1 MRHPILRLA
10 FLIPC
15 LLALASAPARGQ
27 QPDAAAPLPAVVTA
41 RSDGTVTATGPDYH
55 VHATSGGVVFLALPG
70 EATAN
75 AATVQPASL
84 QFTLASVR
92 CGEKELFAGPV
103 TAAPIAAS
111 ATQIRYEHTPT
122 LTEVYDLRADGAE
135 QSFVLA
141 RRPAGHG
148 HLVVRGA
155 ITTQLPLASYSD
167 DGVRY
172 EQNGRGVAFG
182 AVTGI
187 DANGASVRGSIRAGA
202 DFVEWVLPAS
212 FVEHAAYPLVLD
224 PLLGSAF
231 SIASTSGTDDVQP
244 NVAYDTSSDRYL
256 VVWNL
261 VQSSTVAEVRG
272 QFLGGNG
279 SLLGSSFVIESD
291 GRLATRPLV
300 VNINASNRFLVAFR
314 RSVAVGIGFDA
325 GWHVRAVT
333 AADGSM
339 SARVVFEPTPAI
351 SFEPFP
357 DECAMAGD
365 LRSLAG
371 GSDQAALVVLRRDAF
386 SSPIPGQSSGERLYT
401 RKIQVPTS
409 GDPIVGSS
417 QPLLETSDQLQD
429 LAITSHGGT
438 AGRWLIV
445 YGRALPLATTLTTI
459 WAQSVDEDGQPCG
472 GANALQLSL
481 AGVGKPTA
489 ATKDG
494 SHFAV
499 AWQDDG
505 TLGIQARSLTV
516 TGNCGSQTIGL
527 GAIVDPTSSG
537 LDTQPRLEFA
547 RDKYVLAWKRSF
559 LTGPVPRV
567 FVRGLDPD
575 GCSACGAEWS
585 VDNTV
590 LGLDTPAVASRW
602 SGGNIL
608 SDEALVVWSNTAVRG
623 RRFEA
628 SGAPQVADLGGGC
641 AGTTGNAPSYLGQ
654 PRLGDAGFAL
664 TLPLPTA
671 PVLGAFV
678 GFTEVPLPCGPCTL
692 IPNADLFIAG
702 GGPHGIPI
710 PCDPSWIGGQFTT
723 QWLLFTSGGCPL
735 VPELALSRAQRFT
748 IVE

>member
-1 MRHPILRLA
+1 MHRSFRNLFACLATGALTAIL
-10 FLIPC
+10 
-15 LLALASAPARGQ
+15 SAQ
-27 QPDAAAPLPAVVTA
+27 QPAATTSPLPAVQRA
-41 RSDGTVTATGPDYH
+41 ADGTALAVGADYRVHFGHGAVGFTATSA
-55 VHATSGGVVFLALPG
+55 VSSGSAD
-70 EATAN
+70 
-75 AATVQPASL
+75 TV
-84 QFTLASVR
+84 QFTLVSVQRGDERLWTGPASDT
-92 CGEKELFAGPV
+92 P
-103 TAAPIAAS
+103 TAS
-111 ATQIRYEHTPT
+111 DHQIRYARSPE
-122 LTEVYDLRADGAE
+122 LTEVYDLRAEGVE

-141 RRPAGHG
+141 HRPKGHG
-148 HLVVRGA
+148 DLVVRGA
-155 ITTQLPLASYSD
+155 ITTRLPLAGCSD

-172 EQNGRGVAFG
+172 ERDGSGVYFG

-202 DFVEWVLPAS
+202 DFVEWILPAS
-212 FVEHAAYPLVLD
+212 FVDHAAYPLVLD
-224 PLLGSAF
+224 PLIGSAF

-256 VVWNL
+256 VVWNV
-261 VQSSTVAEVRG
+261 VQTATVAEVRG
-272 QFLGGNG
+272 QFVSGAGA
-279 SLLGSSFVIESD
+279 LLGSSFVIESD

-351 SFEPFP
+351 SFDPFP

-371 GSDQAALVVLRRDAF
+371 GSDQAALVVLRRDAAG
-386 SSPIPGQSSGERLYT
+386 SPIPGQSSGERLYT

-417 QPLLETSDQLQD
+417 QLLLETQDQLQD
-429 LAITSHGGT
+429 VAITSHGGT
-438 AGRWLIV
+438 AGRWLIA
-445 YGRALPLATTLTTI
+445 YCRALPFATALTTI
-459 WAQSVDEDGQPCG
+459 FAQHVDETGQPCG

-516 TGNCGSQTIGL
+516 TGSCGSQTIAL

-559 LTGPVPRV
+559 LVGGVPRV

-575 GCSACGAEWS
+575 GCTACGEEWS

-590 LGLDTPAVASRW
+590 LGLDTPALASRW

-628 SGAPQVADLGGGC
+628 IGAPQVQDLGGGC
-641 AGTTGNAPSYLGQ
+641 VGPTANNPTYLGQ
-654 PRLGDAGFAL
+654 PRLGDANFAL
-664 TLPLPTA
+664 TLALPTA
-671 PVLGAFV
+671 PVLAAIV

-692 IPNADLFIAG
+692 IPNPDIVLLGA
-702 GGPHGIPI
+702 GPHAIPI
-710 PCDPSWIGGQFTT
+710 PCDTAWIGGQFTT
-723 QWLLFTSGGCPL
+723 QWLLFTPGGCPVL
-735 VPELALSRAQRFT
+735 PDLAVSRAQRFT

>member
-1 MRHPILRLA
+1 MRHPILRVA

-15 LLALASAPARGQ
+15 LLALTSAPARGQ
-27 QPDAAAPLPAVVTA
+27 QPDAAAASPAVATA
-41 RSDGTVTATGPDYH
+41 RPDGSVTATGPDYH
-55 VHATSGGVVFLALPG
+55 LHATRGGVAFLALLGESKAG
-70 EATAN
+70 EATAS
-75 AATVQPASL
+75 ASL
-84 QFTLASVR
+84 QFKLESVR
-92 CGEKELFAGPV
+92 RGDQGLFAGPAS
-103 TAAPIAAS
+103 AAPIAAS
-111 ATQIRYEHTPT
+111 TTTIRYEHSPT
-122 LTEVYDLRADGAE
+122 LTEVYDLRADGVE
-135 QSFVLA
+135 QSFVFA

-148 HLVVRGA
+148 DLVVRGA
-155 ITTQLPLASYSD
+155 ITTQLPLASWSD

-172 EQNGRGVAFG
+172 ERDGAGIAFG

-212 FVEHAAYPLVLD
+212 FVEHCAYPLVLD
-224 PLLGSAF
+224 PLIGNAF
-231 SIASTSGTDDVQP
+231 SIASTSGTDDVLP
-244 NVAYDTSSDRYL
+244 NVAYDTSSNRYL
-256 VVWNL
+256 VVWNV

-272 QFLGGNG
+272 QFLGGDG
-279 SLLGSSFVIESD
+279 ALLGSSFVVESD

-300 VNINASNRFLVAFR
+300 VNVNASNRFLVAFR
-314 RSVAVGIGFDA
+314 RSAGTVPSFDG
-325 GWHVRAVT
+325 GWYVRAVT

-339 SARVVFEPTPAI
+339 SARVLVEPTPPVT
-351 SFEPFP
+351 FDPFP

-371 GSDQAALVVLRRDAF
+371 GSDQAALVVLRRDAY
-386 SSPIPGQSSGERLYT
+386 SSPFPGVAAGERLYT
-401 RKIQVPTS
+401 RKIQVPTG
-409 GDPIVGSS
+409 GDPIVGGP
-417 QPLLETSDQLQD
+417 QPLLETSDQLRD
-429 LAITSHGGT
+429 VAITGHGGT
-438 AGRWLIV
+438 AGRWLIA
-445 YGRALPLATTLTTI
+445 YARALPLATTMTTI
-459 WAQSVDEDGQPCG
+459 WAQPVDEDGLACG
-472 GANALQLSL
+472 GAYALQISL
-481 AGVGKPTA
+481 AGVGEPTA

-499 AWQDDG
+499 AWQDDA
-505 TLGIQARSLTV
+505 TLGIQARSLTM
-516 TGNCGSQTIGL
+516 TGNCGSQTTGL

-559 LTGPVPRV
+559 LTGSVPRV

-575 GCSACGAEWS
+575 GCTACGEEWS
-585 VDNTV
+585 VDNTL

-628 SGAPQVADLGGGC
+628 SGAPQVQDLGGGC
-641 AGTTGNAPSYLGQ
+641 VGPTGSAPSYLGQ
-654 PRLGDAGFAL
+654 PRLGDANFAL

-671 PVLGAFV
+671 PVLAAIV

-692 IPNADLFIAG
+692 IPNADLVIAG

-710 PCDPSWIGGQFTT
+710 PCNPSWIGGQFTT
-723 QWLLFTSGGCPL
+723 QWLLFTPGGCPL
-735 VPELALSRAQRFT
+735 LPDLALSRALRFT

>member
-1 MRHPILRLA
+1 MPRSFRTLFACLATGALTAILSAQQPAAPDSPLPVVHRA
-10 FLIPC
+10 ADGS
-15 LLALASAPARGQ
+15 ALAAGADYRVHFGHGSVTFTPAAS
-27 QPDAAAPLPAVVTA
+27 PADPAAEPV
-41 RSDGTVTATGPDYH
+41 
-55 VHATSGGVVFLALPG
+55 
-70 EATAN
+70 
-75 AATVQPASL
+75 
-84 QFTLASVR
+84 QFTLVSVQR
-92 CGEKELFAGPV
+92 GDERLWTGPACTSPTTTDHQV
-103 TAAPIAAS
+103 
-111 ATQIRYEHTPT
+111 RYARSPE
-122 LTEVYDLRADGAE
+122 LTEVYDLRADGVE

-141 RRPAGHG
+141 QKPAGHG
-148 HLVVRGA
+148 DLVVRGTIA
-155 ITTQLPLASYSD
+155 TRLPLAGYSD
-167 DGVRY
+167 DGVRF
-172 EQNGRGVAFG
+172 ERNGSGVHFG

-187 DANGASVRGSIRAGA
+187 DHHGATVRGSIRAGA
-202 DFVEWVLPAS
+202 DFVEWILPAS
-212 FVEHAAYPLVLD
+212 FVDHCAYPLVLD
-224 PLLGSAF
+224 PLIGSAF

-244 NVAYDTSSDRYL
+244 NVAYDTSADRYL
-256 VVWNL
+256 VVWNV
-261 VQSSTVAEVRG
+261 VQTATVAEVRG
-272 QFLGGNG
+272 QFVSGAGA
-279 SLLGSSFVIESD
+279 LLGSSFVIESD

-300 VNINASNRFLVAFR
+300 VNVNASNRFLVAFR
-314 RSVAVGIGFDA
+314 RSVGTVTSFDG

-339 SARVVFEPTPAI
+339 SARVVVEPTPAI
-351 SFEPFP
+351 TLDPFP
-357 DECAMAGD
+357 YECAMAGD

-386 SSPIPGQSSGERLYT
+386 GSSIPGVGAGERLFT
-401 RKIQVPTS
+401 RKIQVPSS

-417 QPLLETSDQLQD
+417 QLLLETQDQLQD
-429 LAITSHGGT
+429 VAITSHGGT

-445 YGRALPLATTLTTI
+445 YGRALPLATTLTGI
-459 WAQSVDEDGQPCG
+459 WAQSVDENGQSCG

-494 SHFAV
+494 AHFAV

-505 TLGIQARSLTV
+505 TLGIEARSLTIS
-516 TGNCGSQTIGL
+516 GSCGSQTFAL

-575 GCSACGAEWS
+575 GCTACGDEWS

-602 SGGNIL
+602 SAGNIL

-628 SGAPQVADLGGGC
+628 SAAPQVQDLGGSCVGP
-641 AGTTGNAPSYLGQ
+641 TGNVPGYQGQ
-654 PRLGDAGFAL
+654 PRLGDGNFAL
-664 TLPLPTA
+664 TLTLPTA
-671 PVLGAFV
+671 LVLGAVV

-692 IPNADLFIAG
+692 IPNADIVLVGA
-702 GGPHGIPI
+702 GPHPIPI
-710 PCDPSWIGGQFTT
+710 PCDPAWIGGTFTT
-723 QWLLFTSGGCPL
+723 QWLLFTPGGCPVL
-735 VPELALSRAQRFT
+735 PDLAVSRAQRFT

>member
-1 MRHPILRLA
+1 MPESAPTILASLILSTLTSLAPAQAPVALGPACATPRLQA
-10 FLIPC
+10 AAGGVLQGLGSDYRVEFHTEAVTFVPNPAGEQDGVASLEF
-15 LLALASAPARGQ
+15 ALAAVRRGEHALWLGPAPGIPSAVGR
-27 QPDAAAPLPAVVTA
+27 L
-41 RSDGTVTATGPDYH
+41 
-55 VHATSGGVVFLALPG
+55 VHYQRNP
-70 EATAN
+70 E
-75 AATVQPASL
+75 
-84 QFTLASVR
+84 
-92 CGEKELFAGPV
+92 
-103 TAAPIAAS
+103 
-111 ATQIRYEHTPT
+111 
-122 LTEVYDLRADGAE
+122 LTEIYDLRADGVE
-135 QSFVLA
+135 QSFVFA
-141 RRPAGHG
+141 QRPAGHG
-148 HLVVRGA
+148 DLVVRGRIA
-155 ITTQLPLASYSD
+155 TQLPLASCSD

-172 EQNGRGVAFG
+172 EQDGRGVAFG

-212 FVEHAAYPLVLD
+212 FVEHCAYPLVLD
-224 PLLGSAF
+224 PLIGNAF
-231 SIASTSGTDDVQP
+231 SIASTSGTDDVLP
-244 NVAYDTSSDRYL
+244 SVAYDTSSNRYL
-256 VVWNL
+256 VVWNV

-272 QFLGGNG
+272 QFLGGDG
-279 SLLGSSFVIESD
+279 ALLGNSFVIETD

-300 VNINASNRFLVAFR
+300 VNVNASNRFLVAFR
-314 RSVAVGIGFDA
+314 RSAGTVPSFDG

-339 SARVVFEPTPAI
+339 SARVVVEPTPAI
-351 SFEPFP
+351 SFDLFP
-357 DECAMAGD
+357 QECAMAGD

-371 GSDQAALVVLRRDAF
+371 GSDQAALVVLRRDAV
-386 SSPIPGQSSGERLYT
+386 SNPPPGFTAGERLYT
-401 RKIQVPTS
+401 RKIQVPTG
-409 GDPIVGSS
+409 GDPIVGGP

-429 LAITSHGGT
+429 VAITSHGGT
-438 AGRWLIV
+438 AGRWLV
-445 YGRALPLATTLTTI
+445 VCARSSAPATALTRIAGLF
-459 WAQSVDEDGQPCG
+459 VDEDGLGCG
-472 GANALQLSL
+472 APLLVRPGTTGAS
-481 AGVGKPTA
+481 KPTT

-494 SHFAV
+494 VHFAV
-499 AWQDDG
+499 AWQEDV
-505 TLGIQARSLTV
+505 TLGIVARSLTANG
-516 TGNCGSQTIGL
+516 TCGSLTTVL
-527 GAIVDPTSSG
+527 GSSVQPTSGG

-575 GCSACGAEWS
+575 GCTACGEEWS
-585 VDNTV
+585 VDNTL

-628 SGAPQVADLGGGC
+628 SGAPQVQDLGGGC
-641 AGTTGNAPSYLGQ
+641 VGPIGNAPSYLGQ
-654 PRLGDAGFAL
+654 PRLGDASFAL

-671 PVLGAFV
+671 PVLAAIV

-692 IPNADLFIAG
+692 IPNADLVIAG

-723 QWLLFTSGGCPL
+723 QWLLFTPGGCPL
-735 VPELALSRAQRFT
+735 LPELALSRAQRFT